1 MATKSE
7 WSTVTLGKKPR
18 SKTGCRTCRIRKV
31 KCDEEKLPVA
41 GQAEPQCRRCAVAQI
56 RCEWHGGPIPR
67 RKPVAPKK
75 SQGADAYDGT
85 HSKTSASSSA
95 ISNGRHQRRRSLY
108 AQTTS
113 LALAPLQPARA
124 QDLLQAANSLSLSGV
139 DRYCIEYLRDSAL
152 VIILGKHWPW
162 STLSYAYHRVA
173 VHEPMLMSMILA
185 STASEIH
192 RARCHDSSAAHARA
206 VPDDLSDVDGRR
218 HYGRAL
224 AGLREALKQDVKSPA
239 RIEAIFITLWLMVDY
254 ESRFGNGVSA
264 INIHIRGIVTILH
277 NHIVP
282 LLQNR
287 QRELTS
293 VIGNREIDAHPH
305 GETAPRP
312 QSSQLEELNVK
323 SPGHCTPALTGS
335 PLRRTSVP
343 LFLLWT
349 LYFFTPG
356 AVFHGLNGQA
366 QLESDLFRFFL
377 CGEPGKTSLT
387 LPELY
392 KISRQSPSRFWGE
405 DYPATAQ
412 LDDMENLPGLTLYHR
427 SHVVQ
432 FNITELFKK
441 SHANKEGAERRVD
454 MPTDSYQHITAE
466 LATIADEYD
475 TLLSSAQ
482 SAPSV
487 EIVPGRRVM
496 ETILWSSITYYSTI
510 VYLYLCFPAPAVNDN
525 SKDQQHHSLLSL
537 STAVTRV
544 LELALKLHRSRP
556 RLMLRIVW
564 PLFIA
569 GIATPD
575 KIYQDW
581 VSIRL
586 RELAKYGQNYARV
599 SSRFDEVIQG
609 GEIFVQMHPSA
620 AVIEH

>member
-1 MATKSE
+1 MSSNSE
-7 WSTVTLGKKPR
+7 WSTLRLGRKPR

-31 KCDEEKLPVA
+31 KCDEEKLPVI

-67 RKPVAPKK
+67 RKPASATSKK
-75 SQGADAYDGT
+75 SQGADAHHDIP
-85 HSKTSASSSA
+85 SKTSAGSSVPVSHGHA
-95 ISNGRHQRRRSLY
+95 RHQARGSVSAQPSSL
-108 AQTTS
+108 S
-113 LALAPLQPARA
+113 LAPLRPA
-124 QDLLQAANSLSLSGV
+124 QSPGLLQAANSLSLSGV
-139 DRYCIEYLRDSAL
+139 DRYCLGYLQDSAL
-152 VIILGKHWPW
+152 VVVLGKHWPW
-162 STLSYAYHRVA
+162 STISYAYHRVA
-173 VHEPMLMSMILA
+173 VREPMVMSMILA

-192 RARCHDSSAAHARA
+192 RARCHDGDSAGPGRPAAEE
-206 VPDDLSDVDGRR
+206 LSDIDGRR

-224 AGLREALKQDVKSPA
+224 GALREALKEDVKSPA

-264 INIHIRGIVTILH
+264 INIHIRGIGTILH

-282 LLQNR
+282 LLQNPP
-287 QRELTS
+287 RELPAPD
-293 VIGNREIDAHPH
+293 GGCIDSHP
-305 GETAPRP
+305 GSSAAPGESFSPQQLTTATQEETAI
-312 QSSQLEELNVK
+312 
-323 SPGHCTPALTGS
+323 GG

-343 LFLLWT
+343 LFLLWS

-356 AVFHGLNGQA
+356 AVFYGPNGPAQMDAGL
-366 QLESDLFRFFL
+366 FKFFL
-377 CGEPGKTSLT
+377 RGEPGKNSLT

-392 KISRQSPSRFWGE
+392 KISRQSPSRFWGDE
-405 DYPATAQ
+405 YPATAQ

-432 FNITELFKK
+432 FQITDLFTE
-441 SHANKEGAERRVD
+441 SHAKRTEPPDNLELPKD
-454 MPTDSYQHITAE
+454 FCQHIIAE

-475 TLLSSAQ
+475 MLLASAQ

-487 EIVPGRRVM
+487 EIVPAGRRVM
-496 ETILWSSITYYSTI
+496 ETILWAAITYYSTI
-510 VYLYLCFPAPAVNDN
+510 VYFYLCFPAPSA
-525 SKDQQHHSLLSL
+525 SQHQQHHPLLSL
-537 STAVTRV
+537 AAAVSRV

-586 RELAKYGQNYARV
+586 RELCKYGQNYARV
-599 SSRFDEVIQG
+599 SSRYDEIIQG
-609 GEIFVQMHPSA
+609 GGTFVQIPASWSR
-620 AVIEH
+620 IGS